1 MNFKQLETFLRVVEW
16 QSFTKAAQH
25 LYLSQP
31 TISLQIKALEE
42 ELQVILFQRNEKK
55 VTLTE
60 AGRLFYTEAKQ
71 ILHHYYNIQAGLA
84 DLKELKIGR
93 LMIGASTIPGE
104 YLLPQIIGDFHY
116 KYPGI
121 KINLCISDSRSIG
134 AKVRHKELD
143 LGIVGFPFMEDDI
156 VCTPWIKDYLV
167 LIVSP
172 QHKWAHQKSINL
184 EELRKEPII
193 LREPGSGTRQT
204 IELFLEK
211 KGVSFKDLKVTMEL
225 GSTRAIITAVLS
237 NTGISIVSLFAV
249 HDLVALNK
257 LCLISFK
264 DVDFKRYLYIIH
276 PQKWWG
282 NFAAKAF
289 FSFLKTKNFWA
300 LYGPK
305 SGNLS

>member
-60 AGRLFYTEAKQ
+60 AGRLFYTEVKQ
-71 ILHHYYNIQAGLA
+71 ILLHYYNIQVGLE
-84 DLKELKIGR
+84 DLKELKTGQ

-104 YLLPQIIGDFHY
+104 YLLPQIIGDFHH

-121 KINLCISDSRSIG
+121 KINLCISDSASIG

-143 LGIVGFPFMEDDI
+143 LGIVGFPITEGDI
-156 VCTPWIKDYLV
+156 VCTPWAKDYLV
-167 LIVSP
+167 LIVSS
-172 QHKWAHQKSINL
+172 QHKWAQLKSIDL
-184 EELRKEPII
+184 EELKKEPII

-204 IELFLEK
+204 IEMFLEK
-211 KGVSFKDLKVTMEL
+211 KGVSLKDLKVTMEL
-225 GSTRAIITAVLS
+225 GSTRAIITAVLA
-237 NTGISIVSLFAV
+237 NAGASIVSFFAA

-257 LCLISFK
+257 LCLVSLNN
-264 DVDFKRYLYIIH
+264 VDFTRYLYIIRS
-276 PQKWWG
+276 KKRWE

-289 FSFLKTKNFWA
+289 FSFLKTKN
-300 LYGPK
+300 
-305 SGNLS
+305 N

>member
-16 QSFTKAAQH
+16 KSFTKAAQH

-60 AGRLFYTEAKQ
+60 AGRLFYTEVKQ
-71 ILHHYYNIQAGLA
+71 ILHHYYNIQAGLE
-84 DLKELKIGR
+84 DLKDLKTGR

-104 YLLPQIIGDFHY
+104 YLLPQVIGDFYY

-121 KINLCISDSRSIG
+121 KINLCISDSASIG
-134 AKVRHKELD
+134 AKVRYKELD
-143 LGIVGFPFMEDDI
+143 LGIVGFPFTEGDI
-156 VCTPWIKDYLV
+156 VCTPWTKDYLV
-167 LIVSP
+167 LIVSS
-172 QHKWAHQKSINL
+172 QHKWARLESIDL
-184 EELRKEPII
+184 EELIKEPII

-204 IELFLEK
+204 IEMSLEK

-225 GSTRAIITAVLS
+225 GSTRAIITAVLA
-237 NTGISIVSLFAV
+237 NAGISIVSFFAA

-257 LCLISFK
+257 LCLISLK
-264 DVDFKRYLYIIH
+264 DVDFTRYLYIIRSK
-276 PQKWWG
+276 KWWE

-289 FSFLKTKNFWA
+289 LSFLKTKNI
-300 LYGPK
+300 
-305 SGNLS
+305 

>member
-31 TISLQIKALEE
+31 TISLQIKALEK

-60 AGRLFYTEAKQ
+60 AGRLFYPEVKQ
-71 ILHHYYNIQAGLA
+71 ILHHYYNIQAGLE
-84 DLKELKIGR
+84 DLKELKTGR

-104 YLLPQIIGDFHY
+104 YLLPQIIGDFHH

-121 KINLCISDSRSIG
+121 KINLRISDSASIG
-134 AKVRHKELD
+134 AKVRHKEID
-143 LGIVGFPFMEDDI
+143 VGIVGLPFTEDDI

-167 LIVSP
+167 LIVPP
-172 QHKWAHQKSINL
+172 QHKWAQLKSINL
-184 EELRKEPII
+184 KELRKEPII
-193 LREPGSGTRQT
+193 IREPGSGTRRT
-204 IELFLEK
+204 IELLLEK

-237 NTGISIVSLFAV
+237 GTGISIVSFFAA
-249 HDLVALNK
+249 HDLVGLNK
-257 LCLISFK
+257 LSLISFK

-276 PQKWWG
+276 PKKWWG

-289 FSFLKTKNFWA
+289 FSFLKTKNIWA
-300 LYGPK
+300 LYDVK
-305 SGNLS
+305 SDNLS

>member
-16 QSFTKAAQH
+16 KSFTKAAQH

-60 AGRLFYTEAKQ
+60 AGRLFYTEVKQ
-71 ILHHYYNIQAGLA
+71 ILHHYYNIQAGLE
-84 DLKELKIGR
+84 DLKDLKTGR

-104 YLLPQIIGDFHY
+104 YLLPQVIGDFYY

-121 KINLCISDSRSIG
+121 KINLCISDSASIG
-134 AKVRHKELD
+134 AKVRYKELD
-143 LGIVGFPFMEDDI
+143 LGIVGFPFTEGDI
-156 VCTPWIKDYLV
+156 VCTPWTKDYLV
-167 LIVSP
+167 LIVSS
-172 QHKWAHQKSINL
+172 QHKWARLESIDL
-184 EELRKEPII
+184 EELIKEPII

-204 IELFLEK
+204 IEMSLEK

-225 GSTRAIITAVLS
+225 GSTRAIITAVLA
-237 NTGISIVSLFAV
+237 NAGISIVSFFAA

-257 LCLISFK
+257 LCLISLK
-264 DVDFKRYLYIIH
+264 DVDFTRYLYIIRS
-276 PQKWWG
+276 KNWWE

-289 FSFLKTKNFWA
+289 LSFLKTKNI
-300 LYGPK
+300 
-305 SGNLS
+305 

>member
-42 ELQVILFQRNEKK
+42 ELQVTLFQRNEKK

-60 AGRLFYTEAKQ
+60 AGRLFYNEAKQ
-71 ILHHYYNIQAGLA
+71 ILHHYYNIQAGLE
-84 DLKELKIGR
+84 DLKELKAGR
-93 LMIGASTIPGE
+93 LIIGASTIPGE
-104 YLLPQIIGDFHY
+104 YLLPQIIGDFHS

-121 KINLCISDSRSIG
+121 KINLCISDSASIG
-134 AKVRHKELD
+134 TMVRHKELD
-143 LGIVGFPFMEDDI
+143 LGIVGFPSTEDDI

-172 QHKWAHQKSINL
+172 QHKWAQLKSIDL
-184 EELRKEPII
+184 EELKKEPII

-204 IELFLEK
+204 IELSLEK
-211 KGVSFKDLKVTMEL
+211 KGVSFKDLKVDMEL

-237 NTGISIVSLFAV
+237 NTGISIVSFFAI
-249 HDLVALNK
+249 HDLVTLNK

-264 DVDFKRYLYIIH
+264 DVNFMRYLYIIH
-276 PQKWWG
+276 PKKWRG
-282 NFAAKAF
+282 NFAVKAF
-289 FSFLKTKNFWA
+289 FSFLKTKNIWA
-300 LYGPK
+300 LYDVK